1 MKNFFIVNPIAGK
14 GKGVEIVEE
23 KIASLSKEIKNN
35 NECFIIKTT
44 KPNEAKSIVN
54 DIVNKNPN
62 EVINIFACGGDGTCF
77 EVLNGIIGK
86 ENINFGIVPV
96 GSCNDFLKTY
106 PEYDFLDLEK
116 QLLGTV
122 ASTDIIKVDDEYI
135 LNVVNFGFDAR
146 ANYDQIRLRPKFKT
160 VKGAYNWA
168 LFRNIISPKLGDKVE
183 VFVDEKCVFKGKM
196 LLSAFANAK
205 YYGGGYKCAPLAS
218 TTDGLIDMIIV
229 KKVSIITFAKLV
241 KYYKNGEH
249 LSNPK
254 FDKYVKFFQ
263 GKKVEIKAEKD
274 LVACLDGETRIKK
287 HYNIKI
293 LEKQINLILPKY
305 NN

>member
-35 NECFIIKTT
+35 NECFIIETT

-122 ASTDIIKVDDEYI
+122 ALTDITKI
-135 LNVVNFGFDAR
+135 
-146 ANYDQIRLRPKFKT
+146 YDI
-160 VKGAYNWA
+160 
-168 LFRNIISPKLGDKVE
+168 
-183 VFVDEKCVFKGKM
+183 
-196 LLSAFANAK
+196 
-205 YYGGGYKCAPLAS
+205 
-218 TTDGLIDMIIV
+218 
-229 KKVSIITFAKLV
+229 
-241 KYYKNGEH
+241 
-249 LSNPK
+249 
-254 FDKYVKFFQ
+254 
-263 GKKVEIKAEKD
+263 
-274 LVACLDGETRIKK
+274 
-287 HYNIKI
+287 
-293 LEKQINLILPKY
+293 
-305 NN
+305 